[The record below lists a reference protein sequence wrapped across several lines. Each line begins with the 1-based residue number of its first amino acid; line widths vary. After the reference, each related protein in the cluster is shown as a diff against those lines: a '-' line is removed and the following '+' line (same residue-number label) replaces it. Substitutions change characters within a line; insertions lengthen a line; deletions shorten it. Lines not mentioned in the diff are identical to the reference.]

1 MVYKLT
7 IVFIKYRKYNIKD
20 YSSGKTLK
28 IRLCDTRGIEED
40 FAVDTQEMA
49 YILNGNIPDRYQ
61 VNSFRTIKNAKKK
74 NAGLNSRKHLNP
86 SKYFFL

>member
-1 MVYKLT
+1 MVYKFT

-61 VNSFRTIKNAKKK
+61 VNYLGLLRTPKKCRVK
-74 NAGLNSRKHLNP
+74 
-86 SKYFFL
+86 

>member
-1 MVYKLT
+1 MCNFVNYHYDFVVYKLT
-7 IVFIKYRKYNIKD
+7 FVFVKYRKYSIKD
-20 YSSGKTLK
+20 YGSGKTLK

-61 VNSFRTIKNAKKK
+61 VNS
-74 NAGLNSRKHLNP
+74 LVPLD
-86 SKYFFL
+86 